1 MLDVNHIDEYREN
14 NRIEAKKATGGL
26 PDSLWETYSAFANTL
41 GGVILLGVEEYPD
54 RSLHIV
60 DLPDPEWMIRDM
72 LDILNDPKR
81 VSMNILRKKDISV
94 RKVDGKRII
103 MIKVPRADRSC
114 KPVYIGGDPY
124 SGTYRRNGDGDY
136 KCSREEVEAL
146 INESRCYDPVEDT
159 DEYRS
164 VVEEADIAAQAE
176 LESTSHARRDS
187 EDGIYFSWCYAFW
200 EIKKRILKEKYN
212 IDWRTPAELSP
223 AVRQEEKQ

>member
-94 RKVDGKRII
+94 RKVGGKRII

-212 IDWRTPAELSP
+212 IDWRTPAELSS

>member
-41 GGVILLGVEEYPD
+41 GGVILLRVEEYPD

-94 RKVDGKRII
+94 RKVGGKRII

-212 IDWRTPAELSP
+212 IDWRTPAELSS

>member
-94 RKVDGKRII
+94 RKVGGKRII

-200 EIKKRILKEKYN
+200 ERKKRILKEKYN
-212 IDWRTPAELSP
+212 IDWRTPAELSS

>member
-60 DLPDPEWMIRDM
+60 DLLDPEWMIRDM

-94 RKVDGKRII
+94 RKVGGKRII

-187 EDGIYFSWCYAFW
+187 GDGIYFSWCYAFW

>member
-1 MLDVNHIDEYREN
+1 M
-14 NRIEAKKATGGL
+14 
-26 PDSLWETYSAFANTL
+26 
-41 GGVILLGVEEYPD
+41 LGVEEYPD

-94 RKVDGKRII
+94 RKVGGKRII

-212 IDWRTPAELSP
+212 IDWRTPAELSS

>member
-94 RKVDGKRII
+94 RKVGGKRII

-200 EIKKRILKEKYN
+200 EIIKRILKEKYN
-212 IDWRTPAELSP
+212 IDWRTPAELSS